1 MMTGRTLIFLI
12 AATIITACGNTKAG
26 KPMSVGEPYEVTI
39 IAEDNNLAA
48 ITKAMLADTH
58 EPMPQPECLYNVRT
72 MKTINDVTRFMRI
85 LVVVRKNGKGIR
97 VRYENDPYSRQQLM
111 ILLDVESSKRLRED
125 SLNVAHTLQNT
136 IGQFEMRNVAQQARH
151 NINLALTKE
160 IEKAVGCHIDIPKD
174 FGASKT
180 GKDFV
185 WVSDNG
191 TKTMCNICIYAVD
204 GIHHST
210 DDILRIRDSVMA
222 ENIKGEKDGMVM
234 ATERRADIIANDNG
248 HATTIRGLWQMT
260 GDAMGGPFVSVTKAD
275 STRRRTVTAE
285 AFIYAPSEPK
295 AKAMK
300 RLEAILYTLRAD

>member
-1 MMTGRTLIFLI
+1 MGRILIFLI
-12 AATIITACGNTKAG
+12 AATIMTACGNTKAG

-48 ITKAMLADTH
+48 LTKRMLTDTR

-72 MKTINDVTRFMRI
+72 MKSINDVTKFMRI
-85 LVVVRKNGKGIR
+85 LVVVRKNRTETR
-97 VRYENDPYSRQQLM
+97 VRYEYDPYSRQQLM
-111 ILLDVESSKRLRED
+111 ILIDVESSKRLKED

-136 IGQFEMRNVAQQARH
+136 IELFEMKNAARQAH
-151 NINLALTKE
+151 NNSNLALVKE
-160 IEKAVGCHIDIPKD
+160 IEKTTGCHIDIPND
-174 FGASKT
+174 FKASKT
-180 GKDFV
+180 GKKFV

-191 TKTMCNICIYAVD
+191 TKTMCNFCVYTVD
-204 GIHHST
+204 GIYNT
-210 DDILRIRDSVMA
+210 TENIIRIRDSVMA

-234 ATERRADIIANDNG
+234 TTERKADISTNNNG

-260 GDAMGGPFVSVTKAD
+260 GDAMGGPFISVTRTD
-275 STRRRTVTAE
+275 SIRQRTITAE

-300 RLEAILYTLRAD
+300 RLEAILNTLRVD